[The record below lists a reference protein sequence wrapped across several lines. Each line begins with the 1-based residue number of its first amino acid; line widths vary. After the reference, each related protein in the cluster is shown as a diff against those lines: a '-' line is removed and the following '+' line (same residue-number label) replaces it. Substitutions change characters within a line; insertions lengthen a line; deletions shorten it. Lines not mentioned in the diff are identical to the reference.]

1 MSNTRRAKT
10 QHRGPT
16 RVTAD
21 FLLNLIAYNVG
32 PELKTTPEAAQ
43 GRPFEVDRTRLELS
57 PTAACDPWRK
67 SVTGQKNIPSKAAEV
82 IFHLF
87 GLGDYTVALVW
98 YPFFCTERFHDLVR
112 RHPPQI
118 DRQSRGRS
126 KRVSVTSSS
135 ISSARAQSAQKT
147 FVLIGGAFYGAWCW
161 HRVTERLEKQAT
173 KSMR

>member
-16 RVTAD
+16 RVTPD

-67 SVTGQKNIPSKAAEV
+67 SVTGQKNIPSEAAEV

-87 GLGDYTVALVW
+87 GYGDYTVALVW
-98 YPFFCTERFHDLVR
+98 YPIFLHGE
-112 RHPPQI
+112 
-118 DRQSRGRS
+118 
-126 KRVSVTSSS
+126 
-135 ISSARAQSAQKT
+135 IS
-147 FVLIGGAFYGAWCW
+147 
-161 HRVTERLEKQAT
+161 
-173 KSMR
+173 